1 MPLES
6 SPRPLI
12 DPRGVIAAQ
21 RSARV
26 AVIGGGPAG
35 LMAAEVL
42 AQHGAAVDLF
52 DAMPSVG
59 RKFLLAG
66 KGGLNL
72 THAEG
77 FDLFVQRY
85 AARQPQ
91 LEPLLRRFGPQQLRT
106 WALGLGVATFVGSSN
121 RVFPADLKA
130 APLLRGWL
138 QRLRQQ
144 GVRFH
149 MRHRWLGW
157 SDANALRFRTPNGS
171 EEVEIEVEVETDAVL
186 LALGGASWSRL
197 GSDGAWVDLLRQRG
211 VDVAPL
217 LPSNCGFDVARR
229 PCREGEGEGGSDKDS
244 ALIAGW
250 SVHFRS
256 RFAGQPLKNVALSFT
271 RGTGQRFHQQGEFVV
286 TEGGVEGSLVYAASG
301 LLRDAITAHGRAV
314 VHIDLQPQRDA
325 AFVHAEVNRPRG
337 SRSLAT
343 HLKSRL
349 GIDGVKAALLHE
361 LLPPEVIA
369 DPARLAAAIKAMPLT
384 LVAPRPIDE
393 AISSAGG
400 VRFES
405 LDDGLMLAARP
416 GVFCA
421 GEMLDWEAPTGGYLL
436 TACFATGAAA
446 AEGAVR
452 HLALRSN
459 AQP

>member
-1 MPLES
+1 MPIET
-6 SPRPLI
+6 SPRPLVALL
-12 DPRGVIAAQ
+12 RVIADQ

-26 AVIGGGPAG
+26 AVVGGGPAG

-42 AQHGAAVDLF
+42 AQRGARVDLF

-72 THAEG
+72 THAEA
-77 FDLFVQRY
+77 FECFVQRY

-91 LEPLLRRFGPQQLRT
+91 LEPLLRRFGPGELRA
-106 WALGLGVATFVGSSN
+106 WALGLGVGTFVGSSN
-121 RVFPADLKA
+121 RVFPVDLKA
-130 APLLRGWL
+130 APLLRHWL
-138 QRLRQQ
+138 HRLRQQ

-157 SDANALRFRTPNGS
+157 GDAGALRFRTPGGDT
-171 EEVEIEVEVETDAVL
+171 ETDADAVV

-211 VDVAPL
+211 AEVAPL
-217 LPSNCGFDVARR
+217 LPSNCGFDMARR
-229 PCREGEGEGGSDKDS
+229 PCREGEGDSDD

-271 RGTGQRFHQQGEFVV
+271 SGTGQRFHQQGEFVV
-286 TEGGVEGSLVYAASG
+286 TEGGVEGSLVYAASS

-325 AFVHAEVNRPRG
+325 VFVHAEVSRPRG

-361 LLPPEVIA
+361 LLPREVIA
-369 DPARLAAAIKAMPLT
+369 DPSRLAAAIKALPLT
-384 LVAPRPIDE
+384 LVAARPIDE

-405 LDDGLMLAARP
+405 LDDGLMLAVRP

-446 AEGAVR
+446 AEGVVR
-452 HLALRSN
+452 HLVLGPAASR
-459 AQP
+459 